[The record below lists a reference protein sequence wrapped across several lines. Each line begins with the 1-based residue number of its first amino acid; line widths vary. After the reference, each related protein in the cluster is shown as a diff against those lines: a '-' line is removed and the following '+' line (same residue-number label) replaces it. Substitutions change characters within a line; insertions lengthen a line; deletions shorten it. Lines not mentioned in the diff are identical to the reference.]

1 MKEILEEKAPVG
13 ACVQDHSMK
22 GIETVTTGDL
32 NVNEVGT
39 ENAAG
44 IGSAQELIAEIVEVK
59 NFTATDIIETTVV
72 IVVAIGPDLTLE
84 NAMFGRMRTVA
95 MVFETVIVMSTAQD
109 LNIAA
114 IQAERMLIRIRVKV
128 FVLRSKKMGNVNM
141 VKIVN
146 SYTELSVA
154 ALE

>member
-1 MKEILEEKAPVG
+1 MKEILEERAPVG

-32 NVNEVGT
+32 NVNEVGK

-44 IGSAQELIAEIVEVK
+44 IDSAQELIAEIAEVK
-59 NFTATDIIETTVV
+59 IFTATGIIETTVV

-84 NAMFGRMRTVA
+84 NTVA

-109 LNIAA
+109 LNITA

-128 FVLRSKKMGNVNM
+128 FVLRSRKMGNVNM

-146 SYTELSVA
+146 SHIELSVA